1 VSWMNHPLGGRLRR
15 DHFVQSVYA
24 LTSDGSDLMTTTHAS
39 ALAVVTTGLTK
50 QFGDRK
56 VVDSLDLT
64 IPSGSVCGFVGPN
77 GAGKTTT
84 IRMLLGLIRPTSG
97 EGEVLLGD
105 IHDPPSYL
113 ARVGALIESPAFYP
127 QLSGRDNLL
136 VLTRLGQLPS
146 SSIDG
151 VLERVGL
158 ADRSGDRFSRYS
170 LGMKQRLGIAAAL
183 LANPSL
189 LILDEPTNGL
199 DPAGIVEMRSLIR
212 SLADEGMTIF
222 VSSHLLSE
230 IEHICDHVV
239 MIRSG
244 RSVFQGSVEDLRNM
258 RTAELLMRPQ
268 DPRQLDRL
276 AQLVAEHGLKVE
288 IDQPSDTVVV
298 VGGSSR
304 AGELNRAAM
313 EAGMTIVHLAER
325 ERSLEDAYFALTG
338 THSGD
343 VEMAGA
349 LGGIQ

>member
-1 VSWMNHPLGGRLRR
+1 
-15 DHFVQSVYA
+15 
-24 LTSDGSDLMTTTHAS
+24 MTTTHTS
-39 ALAVVTTGLTK
+39 ALAVVTIGLTK
-50 QFGDRK
+50 EFGNRR

-84 IRMLLGLIRPTSG
+84 IRMLLGLIKPTSG
-97 EGEVLLGD
+97 EGMILLGD
-105 IHDPPSYL
+105 LHHPASYL

-136 VLTRLGQLPS
+136 VLTRLGQLPPS
-146 SSIDG
+146 VIDE

-158 ADRSGDRFSRYS
+158 ADRAGDRFSRYS

-183 LANPSL
+183 LAEPAL

-222 VSSHLLSE
+222 ISSHLLSE

-244 RSVFQGSVEDLRNM
+244 RSVFQGSV
-258 RTAELLMRPQ
+258 AELRDMQIAELVLRPE
-268 DPRQLDRL
+268 DPDQLGTL
-276 AQLVAEHGLKVE
+276 AQLISDRGLEVE
-288 IDQPSDTVVV
+288 IEETTESVVV
-298 VGGSSR
+298 ASGSPL
-304 AGELNRAAM
+304 AGRLNRAAL
-313 EAGMTIVHLAER
+313 EAGLTIVHLAER
-325 ERSLEDAYFALTG
+325 ERSLEEAYFALTG

-343 VEMAGA
+343 VEDHGA
-349 LGGIQ
+349 LGEIQ

>member
-1 VSWMNHPLGGRLRR
+1 VTNP
-15 DHFVQSVYA
+15 VPA
-24 LTSDGSDLMTTTHAS
+24 P
-39 ALAVVTTGLTK
+39 LAVRTTGLTK
-50 QFGDRK
+50 EFGDRR
-56 VVDSLDLT
+56 VVDTLDLA

-97 EGEVLLGD
+97 GGQILRGD
-105 IHDPPSYL
+105 LRDPASYL

-146 SSIDG
+146 STIDV

-158 ADRSGDRFSRYS
+158 ADRAGDRFSRYS

-183 LANPSL
+183 LPDPSL

-212 SLADEGMTIF
+212 SLANEGMTIF

-244 RSVFQGSVEDLRNM
+244 RIVFQGSVDELHGM
-258 RTAELLMRPQ
+258 RTSELEIRIS
-268 DPRQLDRL
+268 DPGQLGNL
-276 AQLVAEHGLKVE
+276 AQLVGNCGLAVQIE
-288 IDQPSDTVVV
+288 ESTGSVVV
-298 VGGSSR
+298 SDGAAL
-304 AGELNRAAM
+304 AGELNRAAL
-313 EAGMTIVHLAER
+313 EAGIVVVHLAER

-338 THSGD
+338 SHSGD
-343 VEMAGA
+343 VEAVGA
-349 LGGIQ
+349 LGEIQ

>member
-1 VSWMNHPLGGRLRR
+1 MAAS
-15 DHFVQSVYA
+15 
-24 LTSDGSDLMTTTHAS
+24 HAGVD
-39 ALAVVTTGLTK
+39 LAVVTTGLTK
-50 QFGDRK
+50 EFGQRR
-56 VVDSLDLT
+56 VVDELDLA

-97 EGEVLLGD
+97 TGQILQGD
-105 IHDPPSYL
+105 LHHPASYL
-113 ARVGALIESPAFYP
+113 AHVGALIESPAFYP
-127 QLSGRDNLL
+127 SLSGRDNLL
-136 VLTRLGQLPS
+136 ALVRLGQLPPS
-146 SSIDG
+146 AIPQ

-158 ADRSGDRFSRYS
+158 ADRADDRFSRYS

-183 LANPSL
+183 LPDPSL
-189 LILDEPTNGL
+189 LLLDEPTNGL

-239 MIRSG
+239 MISNG
-244 RSVFQGSVEDLRNM
+244 RSVFQGSV
-258 RTAELLMRPQ
+258 AELYGTRTSELVIRPEEAG
-268 DPRQLDRL
+268 RLDDL
-276 AQLVAEHGLKVE
+276 AQLLADRGLTARIE
-288 IDQPSDTVVV
+288 ESSGTVVV
-298 VGGSSR
+298 PDAVAL
-304 AGELNRAAM
+304 AGALNRAAF
-313 EAGMTIVHLAER
+313 EVGIVIAHLAER

-343 VEMAGA
+343 VETVGA

>member
-1 VSWMNHPLGGRLRR
+1 
-15 DHFVQSVYA
+15 
-24 LTSDGSDLMTTTHAS
+24 MTVDS
-39 ALAVVTTGLTK
+39 PGLAVVTTGLTK
-50 QFGDRK
+50 AFGDRK
-56 VVDSLDLT
+56 VVDDLDLT

-97 EGEVLLGD
+97 EGRILSGD

-127 QLSGRDNLL
+127 PLSGRDNLL

-146 SSIDG
+146 STIDG

-158 ADRSGDRFSRYS
+158 ADRAQERFSRYS

-183 LANPSL
+183 LGKPSL

-199 DPAGIVEMRSLIR
+199 DPAGIVEMRSLVR

-239 MIRSG
+239 MIRDG
-244 RSVFQGSVEDLRNM
+244 RSVFQGSVAELRGLQ
-258 RTAELLMRPQ
+258 TAELVLRPQ
-268 DPRQLDRL
+268 DPAQLGLL
-276 AQLVAEHGLKVE
+276 AQL
-288 IDQPSDTVVV
+288 ISDRGSEVFIEKATGSVVV
-298 VGGSSR
+298 AHGSAI
-304 AGELNRAAM
+304 AGELNRVAL
-313 EAGMTIVHLAER
+313 ESGVTIKHLAER
-325 ERSLEDAYFALTG
+325 ERSLEEAYFALTG
-338 THSGD
+338 SHSGD
-343 VEMAGA
+343 VEDRGA
-349 LGGIQ
+349 LGVIR

>member
-1 VSWMNHPLGGRLRR
+1 
-15 DHFVQSVYA
+15 
-24 LTSDGSDLMTTTHAS
+24 
-39 ALAVVTTGLTK
+39 
-50 QFGDRK
+50 
-56 VVDSLDLT
+56 
-64 IPSGSVCGFVGPN
+64 VCGFVGPN

-97 EGEVLLGD
+97 GGQILRGD
-105 IHDPPSYL
+105 LRDPASYL

-146 SSIDG
+146 STIDV

-158 ADRSGDRFSRYS
+158 ADRAGDRFSRYS

-183 LANPSL
+183 LPDPSL

-212 SLADEGMTIF
+212 SLANEGMTIF

-244 RSVFQGSVEDLRNM
+244 RIVFQGSVDELHGM
-258 RTAELLMRPQ
+258 RTSELEIRIS
-268 DPRQLDRL
+268 DPGQLGNL
-276 AQLVAEHGLKVE
+276 AQLVGNCGLAVQIE
-288 IDQPSDTVVV
+288 ESTGSVVV
-298 VGGSSR
+298 SDGAAL
-304 AGELNRAAM
+304 AGELNRAAL
-313 EAGMTIVHLAER
+313 EAGIVVVHLAER

-338 THSGD
+338 SHSGD
-343 VEMAGA
+343 VEAVGA
-349 LGGIQ
+349 LGEIQ

>member
-1 VSWMNHPLGGRLRR
+1 
-15 DHFVQSVYA
+15 
-24 LTSDGSDLMTTTHAS
+24 MTTTSAS

-50 QFGDRK
+50 EFGDRR

-84 IRMLLGLIRPTSG
+84 IRMLLGLIQPTSG
-97 EGEVLLGD
+97 EGLILLGD

-113 ARVGALIESPAFYP
+113 AGVGALIESPAFYP

-146 SSIDG
+146 STIDN
-151 VLERVGL
+151 VLARVGL
-158 ADRSGDRFSRYS
+158 ADRAGDRLSRYS

-183 LANPSL
+183 LADPSL

-222 VSSHLLSE
+222 VASHLLSE
-230 IEHICDHVV
+230 IEHICDHMV

-244 RSVFQGSVEDLRNM
+244 RSVFQGSVAELRDM
-258 RTAELLMRPQ
+258 RTPELVLRPE
-268 DPRQLDRL
+268 DRGQLGTL
-276 AQLVAEHGLKVE
+276 AQLISDRGLE
-288 IDQPSDTVVV
+288 AQIEEATGSVVV
-298 VGGSSR
+298 TDGSPL
-304 AGELNRAAM
+304 AGELNRAAL
-313 EAGMTIVHLAER
+313 EAGMTIIHLAER
-325 ERSLEDAYFALTG
+325 EQSLEEAYFALTG

-343 VEMAGA
+343 VEVHGA
-349 LGGIQ
+349 LGEIQ

>member
-1 VSWMNHPLGGRLRR
+1 MAAPGAAP
-15 DHFVQSVYA
+15 D
-24 LTSDGSDLMTTTHAS
+24 
-39 ALAVVTTGLTK
+39 LAVVTAGLTK
-50 QFGDRK
+50 EFGDRR
-56 VVDSLDLT
+56 VVDDLDLA

-97 EGEVLLGD
+97 SGRILQGD
-105 IHDPPSYL
+105 LDHPASYL

-127 QLSGRDNLL
+127 SLSGHDNLL
-136 VLTRLGQLPS
+136 ALVRLGRLAPS
-146 SSIDG
+146 AIPT

-158 ADRSGDRFSRYS
+158 ADRAGDRFSRYS

-183 LANPSL
+183 LPDPSL
-189 LILDEPTNGL
+189 LVLDEPTNGL

-244 RSVFQGSVEDLRNM
+244 RRVFQGSVEELYGM
-258 RTAELLMRPQ
+258 RSSELVIRPEE
-268 DPRQLDRL
+268 PIRL
-276 AQLVAEHGLKVE
+276 
-288 IDQPSDTVVV
+288 
-298 VGGSSR
+298 
-304 AGELNRAAM
+304 GELAALLSGRGLTARIDASSGTLVVSDAVALAGSINRSAF
-313 EAGMTIVHLAER
+313 EAGIVIAHLAER

-343 VEMAGA
+343 VEAVGA

>member
-1 VSWMNHPLGGRLRR
+1 M
-15 DHFVQSVYA
+15 
-24 LTSDGSDLMTTTHAS
+24 TSTKGPT
-39 ALAVVTTGLTK
+39 LAVRTTGLTK
-50 QFGDRK
+50 EFGDRR
-56 VVDSLDLT
+56 VVDSLDLA
-64 IPSGSVCGFVGPN
+64 IPTGSVCGFVGPN

-97 EGEVLLGD
+97 DGQILLGD
-105 IHDPPSYL
+105 LHDPATYL
-113 ARVGALIESPAFYP
+113 AGVGALIESPAFYP

-158 ADRSGDRFSRYS
+158 ADRAGDRFSRYS

-183 LANPSL
+183 LPEPSL

-212 SLADEGMTIF
+212 SLANEGMTIF

-244 RSVFQGSVEDLRNM
+244 RSVFQGSVEELHGM
-258 RTAELLMRPQ
+258 RTSELEIRTG
-268 DPRQLDRL
+268 DPGQLGNL
-276 AQLVAEHGLKVE
+276 AQLIANRGLEVQIE
-288 IDQPSDTVVV
+288 ESTGSVIVSD
-298 VGGSSR
+298 GAAL
-304 AGELNRAAM
+304 AGELNRAALD
-313 EAGMTIVHLAER
+313 AGIVVVHLAER

-338 THSGD
+338 SHSGD
-343 VEMAGA
+343 VEALGA
-349 LGGIQ
+349 LGEVQ

>member
-1 VSWMNHPLGGRLRR
+1 
-15 DHFVQSVYA
+15 
-24 LTSDGSDLMTTTHAS
+24 MTTTNS
-39 ALAVVTTGLTK
+39 PSLAVVTTGLTK
-50 QFGDRK
+50 EFGDRR

-97 EGEVLLGD
+97 RGRILSGD
-105 IHDPPSYL
+105 IQDPPSYL
-113 ARVGALIESPAFYP
+113 AQVGALIESPAFYP
-127 QLSGRDNLL
+127 PLSGRDNLL

-146 SSIDG
+146 STIDP

-158 ADRSGDRFSRYS
+158 ADRARDRFSRYS

-183 LANPSL
+183 LAEPSL

-212 SLADEGMTIF
+212 SLADEGMTLF

-230 IEHICDHVV
+230 IEHVCDHVI

-244 RSVFQGSVEDLRNM
+244 RSVFQGSV
-258 RTAELLMRPQ
+258 AELRGLRSAELVLRPEAAG
-268 DPRQLDRL
+268 QLGIL
-276 AQLVAEHGLKVE
+276 AQLISDRGLEAEIEEATSSVIVAG
-288 IDQPSDTVVV
+288 
-298 VGGSSR
+298 GGSL
-304 AGELNRAAM
+304 AGELNRAAF
-313 EAGMTIVHLAER
+313 ESGVTITHLAER
-325 ERSLEDAYFALTG
+325 EGSLEEAYFTLTG

-343 VEMAGA
+343 VEDRGA
-349 LGGIQ
+349 LGVIR